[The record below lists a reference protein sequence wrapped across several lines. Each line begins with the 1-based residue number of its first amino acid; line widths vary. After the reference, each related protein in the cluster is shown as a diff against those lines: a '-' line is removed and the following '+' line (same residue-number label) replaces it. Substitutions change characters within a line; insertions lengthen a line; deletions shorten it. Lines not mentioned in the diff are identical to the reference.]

1 MSDIMSRNELIF
13 WFSQPPKVER
23 GAYNEISNLWGNKVY
38 YVCYEEY
45 SEFRKALNWDDK
57 NFGNAHVLHLGLE
70 SDKKKAVQEFI
81 QKHKAAIN
89 IIPGFTS
96 SISRIVL
103 RFLPPK
109 ARVCVVTER
118 PVPFFSKN
126 GRIFRML
133 RWIYWKIRYRQLFLL
148 LNKRINAVLPLGR
161 LGVEAYHSVGWPE
174 DKLFG
179 FMYCPEIEYF
189 SPIIRDNN
197 SDGIRFLYVG
207 RFQYSTKGIDFIQ
220 RAVRRIET
228 DNWTL
233 DMAGGYG
240 PDRDD
245 ILKWIKSDDRVNFI
259 GAWNSNDVIS
269 MINKYDV
276 VIVPSKGEGWS
287 MIVHEAVAASVGVI
301 VTDQAVSHELIEASG
316 AGIVI
321 PSYSVKD
328 LTDAMN
334 LVIENNDIINQ
345 WKMKA
350 KEYQYKIDPKVV
362 ANYFLDIMDWI
373 YYSSTCKPEC
383 PWTID
388 T

>member
-1 MSDIMSRNELIF
+1 M
-13 WFSQPPKVER
+13 
-23 GAYNEISNLWGNKVY
+23 
-38 YVCYEEY
+38 
-45 SEFRKALNWDDK
+45 
-57 NFGNAHVLHLGLE
+57 
-70 SDKKKAVQEFI
+70 
-81 QKHKAAIN
+81 
-89 IIPGFTS
+89 
-96 SISRIVL
+96 
-103 RFLPPK
+103 
-109 ARVCVVTER
+109 
-118 PVPFFSKN
+118 
-126 GRIFRML
+126 
-133 RWIYWKIRYRQLFLL
+133 
-148 LNKRINAVLPLGR
+148 
-161 LGVEAYHSVGWPE
+161 
-174 DKLFG
+174 
-179 FMYCPEIEYF
+179 
-189 SPIIRDNN
+189 
-197 SDGIRFLYVG
+197 G

-276 VIVPSKGEGWS
+276 VIVPSKGEGWN